1 MMCFFFK
8 QKTAYERRISDWS
21 SDVCSSDLS
30 EAGFKAVEGVL
41 PKALSRQEEPTL
53 ALFQVPH
60 EKTTARAP
68 KQFVDLQNDV
78 TAAAIELATRA
89 GFESV
94 EHVKRYTAQIGR
106 AHV

>member
-41 PKALSRQEEPTL
+41 PQALSRQEEPTL
-53 ALFQVPH
+53 ALFQEPH
-60 EKTTARAP
+60 ENTTARAP
-68 KQFVDLQNDV
+68 KHFVDLQNDV
-78 TAAAIELATRA
+78 PAAALAIA
-89 GFESV
+89 PSEGFDSV
-94 EHVKRYTAQIGR
+94 EHATR
-106 AHV
+106 